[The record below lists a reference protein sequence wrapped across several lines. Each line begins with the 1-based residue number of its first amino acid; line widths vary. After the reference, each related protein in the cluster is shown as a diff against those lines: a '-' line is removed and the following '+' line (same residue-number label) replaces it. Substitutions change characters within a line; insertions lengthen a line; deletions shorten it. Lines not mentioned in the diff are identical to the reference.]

1 MDKIFG
7 KKKDKEEKPPKQK
20 SHSNKKQP
28 KKIFTPRPG
37 LDNDEEEDHGIDAQD
52 EEDQKK

>member
-1 MDKIFG
+1 MLLKL
-7 KKKDKEEKPPKQK
+7 KKK
-20 SHSNKKQP
+20 SSN
-28 KKIFTPRPG
+28 R